1 MVVVDAQCN
10 KLTKGP
16 PELVSAL
23 LFIGGV
29 RGVHIGVRAL
39 HVLNFIWFGNI
50 SRPSLWRGEG

>member
-29 RGVHIGVRAL
+29 HIGVRAL

-50 SRPSLWRGEG
+50 TRPSLWGGGG